1 MKFKRIILITLL
13 LVIFTI
19 SAVSAADEN
28 ATNEV
33 ISIENNNAVTD
44 TIDLDEKSTE
54 DATDNDE
61 VIKLNEKSNETI
73 LTNNNNEDNILS
85 SDDVDELE
93 DTDSRKIT
101 AKSIKVYSNK
111 KFTYTVKLTD
121 NNTPVSGETIELTI
135 FDSNENSVYYTAK
148 TNSNGIATFKID
160 PQSKGKYMVY
170 IETYDLFEDK
180 YVTVIQNPKTKTT
193 VKAPGVTAKYKQ
205 NKYFK
210 VTVKNYKGNP
220 IKKLNLKL
228 KVYTNHKYKYYK
240 IKTNSKGIALF
251 NTKKLKAG
259 SHLVYIYNADKK
271 YDITKKSIIIINKAK
286 NPNIKTVT
294 MKINSPKSYFA
305 SKKLTTGDKLHTV
318 YSLGGQYPPGVSAQV
333 SDFNHPI
340 HTKILKIK
348 FYFKNKDSGKIKTKV
363 LTKIRTLNK
372 YDEGYSGGGVNLIAN
387 YIPYKATVWYKKI

>member
-13 LVIFTI
+13 LAIFAI
-19 SAVSAADEN
+19 GAVSAADD
-28 ATNEV
+28 NEV
-33 ISIENNNAVTD
+33 ISIENDNATTD
-44 TIDLDEKSTE
+44 TIDLNEKSSEIT
-54 DATDNDE
+54 TNDE
-61 VIKLNEKSNETI
+61 ILQLNEKSNETI
-73 LTNNNNEDNILS
+73 LTNNNDEDNILS
-85 SDDVDELE
+85 SDDIDELE

-111 KFTYTVKLTD
+111 KFTYSVKLTD

-135 FDSNENSVYYTAK
+135 FDPSDTYKSYSAK
-148 TNSNGIATFKID
+148 TNSKGIATFKIS
-160 PQSKGKYMVY
+160 PQSKGKYMAY
-170 IETYDLFEDK
+170 IETYDLFEEK
-180 YVTVIQNPKTKTT
+180 YITVIQNPKTKTT

-210 VTVKNYKGNP
+210 VTVKNYKGKP

-228 KVYTNHKYKYYK
+228 KVYTNHKYKYYM

-259 SHLVYIYNADKK
+259 SHIVYIYNADKK
-271 YDITKKSIIIINKAK
+271 YDITKKSKIIIKKAK

-363 LTKIRTLNK
+363 QTKISNLNK
-372 YDEGYSGGGVNLIAN
+372 YDEGYSGGGVNLITN

>member
-13 LVIFTI
+13 LAIFAI
-19 SAVSAADEN
+19 GAVSAADD
-28 ATNEV
+28 NEV
-33 ISIENNNAVTD
+33 ISIENDNVT
-44 TIDLDEKSTE
+44 TGTVNFNEKSSEITTNGE
-54 DATDNDE
+54 
-61 VIKLNEKSNETI
+61 ILQLNEKSNETT
-73 LTNNNNEDNILS
+73 LTNDEDNILS

-111 KFTYTVKLTD
+111 KFTYSVKLTD
-121 NNTPVSGETIELTI
+121 NNMPISGKTIELTI
-135 FDSNENSVYYTAK
+135 FDSNDYSAYYTAK

-160 PQSKGKYMVY
+160 PQSKGKYMAY
-170 IETYDLFEDK
+170 IETYDLFEEK
-180 YVTVIQNPKTKTT
+180 YITVIQNSKTKTT

-210 VTVKNYKGNP
+210 VTVKNYKGKP

-228 KVYTNHKYKYYK
+228 KVYTNHKYKYYM

-259 SHLVYIYNADKK
+259 SHIVYIYNADKK
-271 YDITKKSIIIINKAK
+271 YDITKKSKIIIKKAK

-363 LTKIRTLNK
+363 QTKISNLNK
-372 YDEGYSGGGVNLIAN
+372 YDEGYSGGGVNLITN

>member
-13 LVIFTI
+13 LAIFAI
-19 SAVSAADEN
+19 GAVSAADD
-28 ATNEV
+28 NEV
-33 ISIENNNAVTD
+33 ISIENDNATTD
-44 TIDLDEKSTE
+44 TIDLNEKSSEIT
-54 DATDNDE
+54 TNDE
-61 VIKLNEKSNETI
+61 ILQLNEKSNETI
-73 LTNNNNEDNILS
+73 LTNNNDEDNILS
-85 SDDVDELE
+85 SDDDELE
-93 DTDSRKIT
+93 GTDSRKIT

-111 KFTYTVKLTD
+111 KFTYSVKLTD

-135 FDSNENSVYYTAK
+135 FDPSDTYKSYSAN
-148 TNSNGIATFKID
+148 TNSKGIANFKIS
-160 PQSKGKYMVY
+160 PQSKGKYMAY
-170 IETYDLFEDK
+170 IETYDLFEEK
-180 YVTVIQNPKTKTT
+180 YITVIQNPKTKAT

-210 VTVKNYKGNP
+210 VTVKNYKGKP

-228 KVYTNHKYKYYK
+228 KVYTNHKYKYYM

-259 SHLVYIYNADKK
+259 NHIVYIYNADKK
-271 YDITKKSIIIINKAK
+271 YDITKKSKIIIKKAK

-294 MKINSPKSYFA
+294 MKINSPNSYFA

-363 LTKIRTLNK
+363 QTKISNLNK
-372 YDEGYSGGGVNLIAN
+372 YDEGYSGGGVNLITN

>member
-1 MKFKRIILITLL
+1 MKFKTVILITLL
-13 LVIFTI
+13 LAIFTI
-19 SAVSAADEN
+19 GAVSAADEN
-28 ATNEV
+28 ATNEE
-33 ISIENNNAVTD
+33 ISIENNNAATD

-61 VIKLNEKSNETI
+61 VLGLNEKSNETT

-121 NNTPVSGETIELTI
+121 NNTPVSGEKIELTI
-135 FDSNENSVYYTAK
+135 FDIDDTYKSYSAK
-148 TNSNGIATFKID
+148 TNSKGIVTFKIG
-160 PQSKGKYMVY
+160 PQSKGKYMTY
-170 IETYDLFEDK
+170 IETYDLLEEK
-180 YVTVIQNPKTKTT
+180 YITVIQNPKTKTT

-228 KVYTNHKYKYYK
+228 KVYTNNKYKYYK

-251 NTKKLKAG
+251 NTKKLNAG
-259 SHLVYIYNADKK
+259 SHVVYIYNADKK
-271 YDITKKSIIIINKAK
+271 YDITKKSKIVIKKAK

-318 YSLGGQYPPGVSAQV
+318 YSLGGQYPPGVSAEV

-363 LTKIRTLNK
+363 QTKISNLNK
-372 YDEGYSGGGVNLIAN
+372 NDEGYSGGGVNLITN

>member
-148 TNSNGIATFKID
+148 TNSNGIATFKIG

-372 YDEGYSGGGVNLIAN
+372 YDEGYSGGGVKLNC
-387 YIPYKATVWYKKI
+387 